1 MKLVDYIPENPFLK
15 SKIIKKLF
23 EGRQLVLDKVK
34 YDIDDINNQ
43 AYIST
48 ATWGLKHWEEEFGIP
63 IDLTDTYENRRARCL
78 AHIRGRGNP
87 TLQHIKD
94 TALSYQCGEINV
106 NEFFEE
112 GYVEI
117 EFVGKVGIP
126 PKMEDFKDIIRKLIP
141 AHLDITYKYKYNTWG
156 DIYNSFNSWSE
167 VMDYFDSWEEVMTK
181 PINKA
186 EIAKRLHSIYYL
198 DNATNSYKRLT
209 FKK

>member
-1 MKLVDYIPENPFLK
+1 MIPYDPFLK
-15 SKIIKKLF
+15 SKIFSSVIKD
-23 EGRQLVLDKVK
+23 RQKIMDE
-34 YDIDDINNQ
+34 IDFNINDLMLQTN
-43 AYIST
+43 IKT
-48 ATWGLKHWEEEFGIP
+48 ATWGISYWEQEFNIQ
-63 IDLTDTYENRRARCL
+63 IDETDTIENRRARCL
-78 AHIRGRGNP
+78 AHLRGRGNP
-87 TLQHIKD
+87 TIQHIKD
-94 TALSYQCGEINV
+94 TALSYQCGEIEV

-186 EIAKRLHSIYYL
+186 EIAKRLHSIFYL
-198 DNATNSYKRLT
+198 DDATNSYKRLT
-209 FKK
+209 LKK